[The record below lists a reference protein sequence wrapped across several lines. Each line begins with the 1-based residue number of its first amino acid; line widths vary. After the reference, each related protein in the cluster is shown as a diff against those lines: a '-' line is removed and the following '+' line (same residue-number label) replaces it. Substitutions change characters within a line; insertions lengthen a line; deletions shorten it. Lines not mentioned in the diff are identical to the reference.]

1 FYVGTLFVI
10 MSIYPWNQVGTA
22 GSPFVLTFQ
31 HMGITFAASILN
43 FVVLTASLSAIN
55 SDVFGVGRMLHGMA
69 EQGSAPKIFS
79 KTSRRGIPW
88 VTVLVM
94 TTALL

>member
-1 FYVGTLFVI
+1 
-10 MSIYPWNQVGTA
+10 
-22 GSPFVLTFQ
+22 
-31 HMGITFAASILN
+31 MGITFAASILN

-69 EQGSAPKIFS
+69 EQGSAPKVFA

-94 TTALL
+94 TTTALLFAVYLNYIMPENVFTVILYWQPSPRCGCGL